1 MIIGRMRV
9 EPGSTPFW
17 DGGDRGG
24 YKRSLLS
31 RMLNQGM
38 GMGRNY
44 LGDRPINM
52 PEYAEEE
59 IKGDIRRNIEQD
71 ILIKFQ
77 NDRNY
82 TEAEKQSIE
91 MTIAAQAGVHSGVI
105 FKEACHRVSRNTN
118 LQHDLEEMEDS
129 QVAQIYYDEVLREAL
144 AIVDNEFEF
153 QPNLNIEAFAKREA
167 RVKKQIENG
176 DITMEEAQ
184 EILKKPIRVREET
197 KQQEDKQ
204 ENKQEKG
211 YEQAYEGER
220 QRQKTKKKKK
230 YRGKNKGRNNRNRT
244 NQTQARNGEDGQER
258 STEERKTGGNRAAE
272 FRRAQTKY
280 NRQPKPKQTKQT
292 SPRSPEK
299 NDKETPKNAQEEME
313 P

>member
-9 EPGSTPFW
+9 EPGSTPVW
-17 DGGDRGG
+17 EGGDKGG
-24 YKRSLLS
+24 YRRSLLS

-38 GMGRNY
+38 RMGRNY

-59 IKGDIRRNIEQD
+59 IEGDIRKNIEQNL
-71 ILIKFQ
+71 LIKFQ
-77 NDRNY
+77 KDRNY
-82 TEAEKQSIE
+82 TEAEKQSVE

-105 FKEACHRVSRNTN
+105 FKEACHRVSNNIN
-118 LQHDLEEMEDS
+118 LQHDLEKMEDN

-144 AIVDNEFEF
+144 AIVDDEFEF

-167 RVKKQIENG
+167 KVKKEIENG
-176 DITMEEAQ
+176 EITMEEAQ
-184 EILKKPIRVREET
+184 EILSKPIRVMEET
-197 KQQEDKQ
+197 KQKED
-204 ENKQEKG
+204 KQEKG
-211 YEQAYEGER
+211 YEQAYEGET
-220 QRQKTKKKKK
+220 QKTKKKKK
-230 YRGKNKGRNNRNRT
+230 YRGKTKGRNNRNRT

-280 NRQPKPKQTKQT
+280 NRQQKPKQPKQT
-292 SPRSPEK
+292 SPRSSERNDRETREEK
-299 NDKETPKNAQEEME
+299 QEEME

>member
-17 DGGDRGG
+17 EGGDRGG

-71 ILIKFQ
+71 LLIKFQ

-91 MTIAAQAGVHSGVI
+91 MTMAAQAGVHSRVI

-144 AIVDNEFEF
+144 AIVDDEFEF
-153 QPNLNIEAFAKREA
+153 QPNLNIEALAKREA
-167 RVKKQIENG
+167 KVKRQIENG

-184 EILKKPIRVREET
+184 EILRKPIHVKEET
-197 KQQEDKQ
+197 KQQEN
-204 ENKQEKG
+204 EQEKG

-220 QRQKTKKKKK
+220 QKTERKKK

-244 NQTQARNGEDGQER
+244 NQTQARNGEDEQER

-280 NRQPKPKQTKQT
+280 TRQPKQPKQT

-299 NDKETPKNAQEEME
+299 ETQNTQEGRE

>member
-17 DGGDRGG
+17 EGGDRGG

-52 PEYAEEE
+52 PEYVEEE

-71 ILIKFQ
+71 LLIKFQ

-91 MTIAAQAGVHSGVI
+91 MTMAAQAGVHSRVI

-144 AIVDNEFEF
+144 AIVDDEFEF
-153 QPNLNIEAFAKREA
+153 QPNLNIEALAKREA
-167 RVKKQIENG
+167 KVKRQIENG

-184 EILKKPIRVREET
+184 EILRKPIHVKEET
-197 KQQEDKQ
+197 KQQEDG
-204 ENKQEKG
+204 QEKG
-211 YEQAYEGER
+211 YEQAYEGE
-220 QRQKTKKKKK
+220 RQKTKKKKK

-244 NQTQARNGEDGQER
+244 NQTQARNGEDEQER

-280 NRQPKPKQTKQT
+280 TRQPKQPKQT

-299 NDKETPKNAQEEME
+299 ETQNTQEGRE

>member
-17 DGGDRGG
+17 EGGDRGG

-52 PEYAEEE
+52 PEYVEEE

-71 ILIKFQ
+71 LLIKFQ

-91 MTIAAQAGVHSGVI
+91 MTMAAQAGVHSRVI

-144 AIVDNEFEF
+144 AIVDDEFEF
-153 QPNLNIEAFAKREA
+153 QPNLNIEALAKREA
-167 RVKKQIENG
+167 KVKRQIENG

-184 EILKKPIRVREET
+184 EILRKPIHVKEET
-197 KQQEDKQ
+197 KQQEDG
-204 ENKQEKG
+204 QEKG

-220 QRQKTKKKKK
+220 QKTERKKK

-244 NQTQARNGEDGQER
+244 NQTQATNGEDEQER

-280 NRQPKPKQTKQT
+280 TRQPKQPKQT

-299 NDKETPKNAQEEME
+299 ETQNTQEGRE

>member
-17 DGGDRGG
+17 EGGDRGG

-71 ILIKFQ
+71 LLIKFQ

-91 MTIAAQAGVHSGVI
+91 MTMAAQAGVHSRVI

-144 AIVDNEFEF
+144 AIVDDEFEF
-153 QPNLNIEAFAKREA
+153 QPNLNIEALAKREA
-167 RVKKQIENG
+167 KVKRQIENG

-184 EILKKPIRVREET
+184 EILRKPIHVKEET
-197 KQQEDKQ
+197 KQQEDG
-204 ENKQEKG
+204 QEKG

-220 QRQKTKKKKK
+220 QKTERKKK

-244 NQTQARNGEDGQER
+244 NQTQARNGEDEQER

-280 NRQPKPKQTKQT
+280 TRQPKQPKQT

-299 NDKETPKNAQEEME
+299 ETQNTQEGRE

>member
-1 MIIGRMRV
+1 M
-9 EPGSTPFW
+9 
-17 DGGDRGG
+17 
-24 YKRSLLS
+24 
-31 RMLNQGM
+31 
-38 GMGRNY
+38 
-44 LGDRPINM
+44 
-52 PEYAEEE
+52 
-59 IKGDIRRNIEQD
+59 
-71 ILIKFQ
+71 IKFQ

-91 MTIAAQAGVHSGVI
+91 MTMAAQAGVHSRVI

-144 AIVDNEFEF
+144 AIVDDEFEF
-153 QPNLNIEAFAKREA
+153 QPNLNIEALAKREA
-167 RVKKQIENG
+167 KVKRQIENG

-184 EILKKPIRVREET
+184 EILRKPIHVKEET
-197 KQQEDKQ
+197 KQQEDG
-204 ENKQEKG
+204 QEKG

-220 QRQKTKKKKK
+220 QKTERKKK

-244 NQTQARNGEDGQER
+244 NQTQARNGEDEQER

-280 NRQPKPKQTKQT
+280 TRQPKQPKQT

-299 NDKETPKNAQEEME
+299 ETQNTQEGRE

>member
-17 DGGDRGG
+17 EGGDRGG

-71 ILIKFQ
+71 LLIKFQ

-91 MTIAAQAGVHSGVI
+91 MTMAAQAGVHSRVI

-144 AIVDNEFEF
+144 AIVDDEFEF
-153 QPNLNIEAFAKREA
+153 QPNLNIEALAKREA
-167 RVKKQIENG
+167 KVKRQIENG

-184 EILKKPIRVREET
+184 EILRKPIHVKEET
-197 KQQEDKQ
+197 KQQEDG
-204 ENKQEKG
+204 QEKG

-220 QRQKTKKKKK
+220 QKTERKKK
-230 YRGKNKGRNNRNRT
+230 YRGKNKGRNNRNRK
-244 NQTQARNGEDGQER
+244 NQNQNRNREDGQEKEK
-258 STEERKTGGNRAAE
+258 STETREPGGNRAAE

-280 NRQPKPKQTKQT
+280 TRQPKQPKQT

-299 NDKETPKNAQEEME
+299 ETRKNAQEGRE

>member
-17 DGGDRGG
+17 EGGDRGG

-52 PEYAEEE
+52 PEYVEEE

-71 ILIKFQ
+71 LLIKFQ

-91 MTIAAQAGVHSGVI
+91 MTMAAQAGVHSRVI

-144 AIVDNEFEF
+144 AIVDDEFEF
-153 QPNLNIEAFAKREA
+153 QPNLNIEALAKREA
-167 RVKKQIENG
+167 KVKRQIENG

-184 EILKKPIRVREET
+184 EILRKPIHVKEET
-197 KQQEDKQ
+197 KQQEDG
-204 ENKQEKG
+204 QEKG

-220 QRQKTKKKKK
+220 QKTERKKK

-244 NQTQARNGEDGQER
+244 NQTQARNGEDEQER

-280 NRQPKPKQTKQT
+280 TRQPKQPKQT

-299 NDKETPKNAQEEME
+299 ETQNTQEGRE

>member
-17 DGGDRGG
+17 EGGDRGG

-71 ILIKFQ
+71 LLIKFQ

-91 MTIAAQAGVHSGVI
+91 MTMAAQAGVHSRVI

-144 AIVDNEFEF
+144 AIVDDEFEF
-153 QPNLNIEAFAKREA
+153 QPNLNIEALAKREA
-167 RVKKQIENG
+167 KVKRQIENG

-184 EILKKPIRVREET
+184 EILRKPIHVKEET
-197 KQQEDKQ
+197 KQQED
-204 ENKQEKG
+204 EQEKG
-211 YEQAYEGER
+211 YEQAYEGE
-220 QRQKTKKKKK
+220 RQKTKKKKK

-244 NQTQARNGEDGQER
+244 NQTQARNGEDEQER

-280 NRQPKPKQTKQT
+280 NRQQKPKQPKQT
-292 SPRSPEK
+292 SPRSPER
-299 NDKETPKNAQEEME
+299 NDKETRKNAQEEME